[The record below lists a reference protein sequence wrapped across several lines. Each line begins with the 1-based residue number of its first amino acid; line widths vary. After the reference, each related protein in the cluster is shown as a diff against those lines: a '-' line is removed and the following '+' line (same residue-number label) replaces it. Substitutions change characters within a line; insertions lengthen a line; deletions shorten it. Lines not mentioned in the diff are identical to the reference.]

1 VAAVLLEIY
10 LTLFPL
16 YVGHFLGFFAGAL
29 GLLIVLIF
37 FYYFALILLLGA
49 EVNAF
54 FAQGV
59 RVTPQDLVTMVHDV
73 TSHLATSEEA
83 VKEQA
88 AATHKDE
95 VPKDIRPKYERS
107 SRTAKKTKSTRR

>member
-1 VAAVLLEIY
+1 MTY
-10 LTLFPL
+10 
-16 YVGHFLGFFAGAL
+16 FLDIFAGAL
-29 GLLIVLIF
+29 GLLILLIL
-37 FYYFALILLLGA
+37 FYYFALILFLGA

-59 RVTPQDLVTMVHDV
+59 RDTPGDLATIVHLV

-88 AATHKDE
+88 AADHKDE
-95 VPKDIRPKYERS
+95 EPKEIRPRQKQAS
-107 SRTAKKTKSTRR
+107 

>member
-1 VAAVLLEIY
+1 
-10 LTLFPL
+10 
-16 YVGHFLGFFAGAL
+16 
-29 GLLIVLIF
+29 
-37 FYYFALILLLGA
+37 
-49 EVNAF
+49 
-54 FAQGV
+54 
-59 RVTPQDLVTMVHDV
+59 MVHDI

-107 SRTAKKTKSTRR
+107 SRTAEKSKSKGAVRSSQPLSANETTNGSES